1 VFDGEGQTT
10 TVKLRDETPWSVV
23 GSGDHSANDA
33 SAFQLLRYFDCNIDF
48 DERQGAALLATLSA
62 VPPTQRQEFFVSTVL
77 SRRRSAAKWTGAP
90 IAPYL
95 QLGGLEDMQHVQAL
109 KAAINAILCERGLS
123 ALDLFAMMDANSDQ
137 KLNAQEI
144 VGFLS
149 TDERFRRSDS
159 GALIPSPDDL
169 AALKVPLMLFADRD
183 MGGDISREEWAEFL
197 GSVAQR

>member
-1 VFDGEGQTT
+1 MG
-10 TVKLRDETPWSVV
+10 
-23 GSGDHSANDA
+23 GDHSANDS

-197 GSVAQR
+197 GSAAQR